1 MMKGIMA
8 AAIAAGLLAFT
19 TSVVLA
25 DSDYE
30 YGKQMKALIK
40 EMPKAKVPLA
50 QGIKDAEQGGKAI
63 SAQYEVDEDNG
74 YQLSVF
80 VAKGSDAASV
90 SEVIVNYATGTI
102 KSSDKLTDPD
112 DIKDAGKQLAAMA
125 KAKTS
130 LADAV
135 AAAVKANPGFEAI
148 RVVPKSSGGE
158 ASAQVTLLQGSKTKK
173 VMEKL

>member
-1 MMKGIMA
+1 MMKGVMA
-8 AAIAAGLLAFT
+8 AALAAGLLAFT

-30 YGKQMKALIK
+30 YGKQMKALVK

-63 SAQYEVDEDNG
+63 SSQYEVDEDNG

-80 VAKGSDAASV
+80 VAKGGDV
-90 SEVIVNYATGTI
+90 DEVIVDYATGKI

-112 DIKDAGKQLAAMA
+112 DIKDAAKQLAAMD
-125 KAKTS
+125 KAKTT

-135 AAAVKANPGFEAI
+135 AAAVKANSGYEAI
-148 RVVPKSSGGE
+148 RVVPKLGDDGQPF
-158 ASAQVTLLQGSKTKK
+158 AQVTLLQGSKTKK
-173 VMEKL
+173 VNEKL

>member
-1 MMKGIMA
+1 MTRSFVA
-8 AAIAAGLLAFT
+8 AALAAGLLALT
-19 TSVVLA
+19 TSVALA

-30 YGKQMKALIK
+30 YGKQMPKLIK

-50 QGIKDAEQGGKAI
+50 QGIKDAEQGGKAV

-80 VAKGSDAASV
+80 VSKGAEID
-90 SEVIVNYATGTI
+90 EVIVDYATGKI

-112 DIKDAGKQLAAMA
+112 DIKDAKSQAEAMS
-125 KAKTS
+125 KAKKS

-135 AAAVKANPGFEAI
+135 DEAVKANPGFQAI
-148 RVVPKSSGGE
+148 RVVPKASGGE
-158 ASAQVTLLQGSKTKK
+158 AQAQVTLLNGSKTKK
-173 VMEKL
+173 VVEKL